1 MTFSSLNLEEL
12 RQKAD
17 EFAVKRDWIK
27 FHTPRNLLMALVGEV
42 GEVAELFQWRD
53 KVDAGLIGWT
63 EEEKVRVGEELADV
77 LIYLVRMADRCD
89 IDLSKATIDK
99 FRKNELKYP
108 AELVRGSSKKYT
120 DNVRLNYYKLIEAE
134 EEVCTWN

>member
-120 DNVRLNYYKLIEAE
+120 EYV
-134 EEVCTWN
+134 